1 MQAGCRSV
9 TSMRRELFLLLVY
22 ALVFLGCWFLP
33 TQWLVERLG
42 EGSVFTQAGLLLH
55 EYAREHV
62 LLCLVPALFI
72 AGAIGVFLSQGAVM
86 RYLGAQAR
94 LAVAYAV
101 ASVSGAILAVCSCT
115 ILPLFAGIHRM
126 GAGLGPATA
135 FLYSGP
141 AINVLAILL
150 TARILGAEF
159 GIARA
164 AFAIGFGV
172 VIGILMQLTFREDK
186 RQSEDTPNVAIPE
199 AHSPG
204 GALANLLLL
213 GGLIGCLVFATWPAT
228 SETAFFADVAPYKW
242 ILALASL
249 GVALAAFLVWKR
261 DQGEE
266 WLDQT
271 WTLSKQILPLLFA
284 GVLVSGIVFGT
295 PTGEGLIPRDWIT
308 GSVGGNSVLANLVA
322 ALSGALMYFATL
334 TEIPILEGLLA
345 RGMGQGPALALLLAG
360 PAISLPSLLVIRGV
374 LGTRKTLVFA
384 LYVVVLATI
393 AGKIF
398 GAFIATGASS

>member
-1 MQAGCRSV
+1 
-9 TSMRRELFLLLVY
+9 MRRELLILLLFV
-22 ALVFLGCWFLP
+22 LVFLGAYFLP
-33 TQWLVERLG
+33 TGWLIESLG
-42 EGSVFTQAGLLLH
+42 EKQPLSQAGLLLQ

-72 AGAIGVFLSQGAVM
+72 AGAIGVFLSQAGVM
-86 RYLGAQAR
+86 RYLGARAK
-94 LAVAYAV
+94 LVLAYAV
-101 ASVSGAILAVCSCT
+101 ASVSGAVLAVCSCT
-115 ILPLFAGIHRM
+115 ILPLFAGIYRM

-159 GIARA
+159 GLARA

-172 VIGILMQLTFREDK
+172 VIGVLMQLSFRKDAE
-186 RQSEDTPNVAIPE
+186 RRAEAVAQEIPVQE
-199 AHSPG
+199 SAG
-204 GALANLLLL
+204 GALANFLLL
-213 GGLIGCLVFATWPAT
+213 GGLTGCLVFATWPT
-228 SETAFFADVAPYKW
+228 QSDTAFFADIAPYKW
-242 ILALASL
+242 ILALSAL
-249 GVALAAFLVWKR
+249 GVALLSFLIWKR

-271 WTLSKQILPLLFA
+271 WTLAKQILPLLFV

-295 PTGEGLIPRDWIT
+295 PSAEGLIPRSWIT
-308 GSVGGNSVLANLVA
+308 ESVGGNSLAANLIA

-345 RGMGQGPALALLLAG
+345 RGMGQGPAMALLLAG

-384 LYVVVLATI
+384 FYVVVLATI

-398 GAFIATGASS
+398 GSMIAVGGS